1 MSPTVLGVVLVAL
14 CLRFAGDAVRLV
26 QIGLV
31 AAVFEAAAAVVIGGF
46 GLQPGLVPALAVIAL
61 VVGQYMTG
69 RRSVA
74 EGPGL
79 HLMTPLLVLVG
90 YAVVSAALLPDVFA
104 GRIIVWPQKFDGPA
118 PEPLP
123 LAPGQGNTNQV
134 LYLMVNVAFAGAVAL
149 ALGRAGTH
157 WRALVRAYLLG
168 GYVVVGL
175 VVWDFASRTTGL
187 PFPTGILHSNPGW
200 AIVAQSLNGLPRLQG
215 PFAEPSA
222 LAFYLVGVS
231 FACTALCLRGHA
243 IMRADLLLVL
253 VIAATFFSTSTT
265 GIAALAIGLPAMLG
279 VAAVRGEN
287 PQLNRLIRMLALP
300 GGIFLLAGVTLLVL
314 KPGLIGALAEVI
326 DVTLNKTQSESF
338 EERSAMNQDAWN
350 AFLASSGLGVG
361 WGSTRAS
368 SMLPGLLAGG
378 GVVGALAVLW
388 FAIRLGRAVRAA
400 RARAPQRHEACIA
413 LDAFGAALAGQFL
426 AAVLSAPMITTPIF
440 FAQIGIVTAA
450 TIRLAMETSARTREP
465 YPAGPG
471 ALSAR

>member
-1 MSPTVLGVVLVAL
+1 VSPTVLGVVLVAL
-14 CLRFAGDAVRLV
+14 CLRYAGDAARLV

-31 AAVFEAAAAVVIGGF
+31 AAVFEAAAAFVIGGF

-61 VVGQYMTG
+61 VAGQYMTG

-79 HLMTPLLVLVG
+79 HLMTPLLVLVA
-90 YAVVSAALLPDVFA
+90 YAVVSAVLLPEAFA
-104 GRIIVWPQKFDGPA
+104 GRIIVWPQKFVGPA

-134 LYLMVNVAFAGAVAL
+134 LYLMVNVALAGAVAL
-149 ALGRAGTH
+149 ALGRAGTP

-168 GYVVVGL
+168 AYVVVGL
-175 VVWDFASRTTGL
+175 VIWDFASRTIGL
-187 PFPTGILHSNPGW
+187 PFPTAMLHSNPGW

-222 LAFYLVGVS
+222 LAFYLVGVA

-243 IMRADLLLVL
+243 IMRADLLLL
-253 VIAATFFSTSTT
+253 MVIAATFFSTSTT

-279 VAAVRGEN
+279 IAAMRGEN
-287 PQLNRLIRMLALP
+287 PRLHRLVRMLALP
-300 GGIFLLAGVTLLVL
+300 GGIVLLAGAGLLVL
-314 KPGLIGALAEVI
+314 KPGLVDMLVEVV

-350 AFLASSGLGVG
+350 AFLASGGLGVG

-368 SMLPGLLAGG
+368 SMLPGLMAGG
-378 GVVGALAVLW
+378 GVVGAVAVLW
-388 FAIRLGRAVRAA
+388 FAVRLGRAARAA
-400 RARAPQRHEACIA
+400 RARAPDRHAACIA
-413 LDAFGAALAGQFL
+413 LDAFGAALAGQLL
-426 AAVLSAPMITTPIF
+426 AAALSAPMITTPIF
-440 FAQIGIVTAA
+440 FAQVGIVAAA
-450 TIRLAMETSARTREP
+450 TIRLGIEAAARSREP
-465 YPAGPG
+465 YLGEPG